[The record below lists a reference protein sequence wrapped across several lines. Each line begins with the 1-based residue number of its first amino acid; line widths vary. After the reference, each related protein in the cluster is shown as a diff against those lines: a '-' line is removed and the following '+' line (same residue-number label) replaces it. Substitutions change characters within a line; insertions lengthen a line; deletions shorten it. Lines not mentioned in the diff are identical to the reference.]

1 MKRATLFSF
10 LLILI
15 FSGIL
20 SCNQHHDHHSSSDK
34 TESQFLPPEWAVN
47 ANIYEVNIR
56 QYSPEGTFAAF
67 TEDLPRLQEMGVR
80 ILWLMPI
87 HPIGELNRKG
97 TLGSYYSIRD
107 YTAINPEFGDS
118 HDFAELV
125 ETAQNLG
132 MKVILDW
139 VANHTAWDAVW
150 TESNP
155 EFYLTDED
163 GNFFPP
169 VDDWEDVIQLDVD
182 NRDMWEAMIQ
192 AMEYWVREYNI
203 DGFRADVAYMVPTE
217 FWITARER
225 LEAFKPVF
233 MLAEAEEPELHQAFD
248 MSYTWELAQTMRDF
262 GAGNAT
268 LADFDTALENNFNRF
283 HKRDFRM
290 VFTTNHDE
298 NSWQGGDR
306 DLYGDNFENMA
317 VFAATVWGMP
327 LIYNGQESGLNKQLE
342 FFEKDEIE
350 WDDYRYQ
357 DFYTTLLDINT
368 RNQALFNGEI
378 GGDFKKMSTDRDE
391 NIFSYKRIGHHE
403 QVLVILNFSNEQI
416 DFQFIDGHEG
426 TWTNVFDG
434 SEMPIT
440 SGMVSIDP
448 NSYYLLERVYMSH

>member
-1 MKRATLFSF
+1 MRRATLLPF
-10 LLILI
+10 LLALI
-15 FSGIL
+15 FSGII
-20 SCNQHHDHHSSSDK
+20 SCNQHHDHHPSAETTDSQ
-34 TESQFLPPEWAVN
+34 QFLPPEWAVN

-56 QYSPEGTFAAF
+56 QYSPEGTFSAF

-87 HPIGELNRKG
+87 HPIGEENRKG

-107 YTAINPEFGDS
+107 YTAINPEFGDKN
-118 HDFAELV
+118 DFAELV
-125 ETAQNLG
+125 SAAQDLG

-150 TESNP
+150 TETNP

-163 GNFFPP
+163 GSFFPP

-192 AMEYWVREYNI
+192 AMEYWVNEYNI

-225 LEAFKPVF
+225 LEQIKPVF

-262 GAGNAT
+262 GAGFAT
-268 LADFDTALENNFNRF
+268 LADFDAALENNFERF

-350 WDDYRYQ
+350 WGNYRYQ

-378 GGDFKKMSTDRDE
+378 GGDFRKMATDKDE
-391 NIFSYKRIGHHE
+391 HIFAFKRIGHHE
-403 QVLVILNFSNEQI
+403 QVMTILNFSDEERTFNFTE
-416 DFQFIDGHEG
+416 GHEG
-426 TWTNVFDG
+426 VWTDIFEGTELEVVSPFTIG
-434 SEMPIT
+434 S
-440 SGMVSIDP
+440 
-448 NSYYLLERVYMSH
+448 NSFYLLERVYMSH